1 MDRSSLGPPK
11 MQPLFVGRPITSYK
25 GPPHMGTVLVPRAR
39 ETPLRKPFK
48 RRATKSF
55 RGMFAKKT
63 RKHQKEGQEDQG
75 IVMKTRGTPLVWS
88 FPSPRPCRFP
98 QRYLPFQVLYL
109 CSRGTGLP
117 SGVSW
122 SSWRCGGSYAVQS
135 LLALKKTHARA
146 GAPPHGHHLGAA
158 REGDPMSKTKTKM
171 GGT

>member
-1 MDRSSLGPPK
+1 

-39 ETPLRKPFK
+39 ETPLQKPFK
-48 RRATKSF
+48 RRATKTF
-55 RGMFAKKT
+55 WGMLAKKT

-88 FPSPRPCRFP
+88 FPSPRQCSVPSGAYDLF
-98 QRYLPFQVLYL
+98 FL

-135 LLALKKTHARA
+135 LLALKKNSCPFRGPPTWAPSWCRAR
-146 GAPPHGHHLGAA
+146 GGPQSKQNKNGGHIAYGLITL
-158 REGDPMSKTKTKM
+158 SLLCS
-171 GGT
+171 